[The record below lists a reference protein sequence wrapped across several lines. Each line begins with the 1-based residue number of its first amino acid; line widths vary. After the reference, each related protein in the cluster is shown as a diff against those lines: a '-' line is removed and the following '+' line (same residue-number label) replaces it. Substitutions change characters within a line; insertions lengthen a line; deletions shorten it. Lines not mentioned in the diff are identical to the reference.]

1 MRLTQQLVSHPVVL
15 APLALAVLAACAG
28 GGVAGGGGAGAGFD
42 GTYTLREIVGVPIAG
57 TADLTIAGQAVSGQ
71 GPCNL
76 YHTTNRADWPAVDL
90 APIATTRRA
99 CLIEGGEAAFLA
111 ALAQVTRADPVKG
124 GLELAGPARRMI
136 FDAAR

>member
-1 MRLTQQLVSHPVVL
+1 M
-15 APLALAVLAACAG
+15 
-28 GGVAGGGGAGAGFD
+28 
-42 GTYTLREIVGVPIAG
+42 GVPIQG

-76 YHTTNRADWPAVDL
+76 YHTTNRAEWPAVDL
-90 APIATTRRA
+90 APIAPTRRA
-99 CLIEGGEAAFLA
+99 CLVEGGEAAFLA
-111 ALAQVTRADPVKG
+111 ALAQVTRAEPVKG

>member
-1 MRLTQQLVSHPVVL
+1 MGPAPGVL
-15 APLALAVLAACAG
+15 GAGVDGGGACAG
-28 GGVAGGGGAGAGFD
+28 GGVAGGGGAGPGFD

-111 ALAQVTRADPVKG
+111 ALAQMP
-124 GLELAGPARRMI
+124 PASGM
-136 FDAAR
+136 